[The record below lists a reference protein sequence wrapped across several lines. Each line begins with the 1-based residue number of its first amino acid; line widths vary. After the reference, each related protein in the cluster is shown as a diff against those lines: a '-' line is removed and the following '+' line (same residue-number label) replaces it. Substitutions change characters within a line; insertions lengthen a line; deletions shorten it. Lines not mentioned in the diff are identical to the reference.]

1 MSDGLLG
8 YAVRVLPPTL
18 RARLSVTGL
27 PFYYGWVIV
36 GAALATQFIAIGAQT
51 GVIGAFTKPMTE
63 ALGWSR
69 SELFLSESIA
79 QLVMAAIGIR
89 LGPYVDRLGPRP
101 VMLVGI
107 VILVPALLLISQV
120 TELWQWLILR
130 GFILAAG
137 AAFLGLF
144 VASVAVSKWFVT
156 FRGRALGFASMGV
169 SLAGVVWPLLATASI
184 DGLGWRGAWALV
196 AGVALVMLIPASLLM
211 RRQPEDYGLLPDGG
225 AAPTP
230 QQRAAADLDYRES
243 MDRRAAV
250 RTRAFY
256 LITLSFGLSIVGV
269 FGILTQGI
277 PFLTDNGFS
286 AGEAAALSSTMSFF
300 AMVTKPPWGAAA
312 DRWNPRVLA
321 AVGFV
326 IAGTGTAV
334 LVPAT
339 QSGSLPL
346 VALAMTI
353 VGIGWGGN
361 IPIHEVLWASTFG
374 RRHLGAVR
382 GLGFPF
388 AAGIASVTPL
398 GLATYFDQVGDYAGA
413 FYFCAGLWFIAFF
426 LILFLRRPLR
436 PSAPPGT
443 DTEVSVA
450 GSHGSPPP
458 DG

>member
-1 MSDGLLG
+1 
-8 YAVRVLPPTL
+8 
-18 RARLSVTGL
+18 
-27 PFYYGWVIV
+27 
-36 GAALATQFIAIGAQT
+36 
-51 GVIGAFTKPMTE
+51 
-63 ALGWSR
+63 
-69 SELFLSESIA
+69 
-79 QLVMAAIGIR
+79 
-89 LGPYVDRLGPRP
+89 
-101 VMLVGI
+101 
-107 VILVPALLLISQV
+107 
-120 TELWQWLILR
+120 
-130 GFILAAG
+130 
-137 AAFLGLF
+137 
-144 VASVAVSKWFVT
+144 
-156 FRGRALGFASMGV
+156 
-169 SLAGVVWPLLATASI
+169 
-184 DGLGWRGAWALV
+184 
-196 AGVALVMLIPASLLM
+196 
-211 RRQPEDYGLLPDGG
+211 
-225 AAPTP
+225 
-230 QQRAAADLDYRES
+230 
-243 MDRRAAV
+243 
-250 RTRAFY
+250 
-256 LITLSFGLSIVGV
+256 
-269 FGILTQGI
+269 
-277 PFLTDNGFS
+277 
-286 AGEAAALSSTMSFF
+286 
-300 AMVTKPPWGAAA
+300 
-312 DRWNPRVLA
+312 
-321 AVGFV
+321 VGFV